1 MGVSPEVILLSLEAR
16 VSHGLTLSL
25 ERIQFIWAASPR
37 NFTWKEQNRCPVRF
51 HLYGSFGVQCTSSSA
66 FETLPAGAT
75 LVVPLAH
82 LGPWILLETWT

>member
-51 HLYGSFGVQCTSSSA
+51 HLYGSFGVQCTSSA